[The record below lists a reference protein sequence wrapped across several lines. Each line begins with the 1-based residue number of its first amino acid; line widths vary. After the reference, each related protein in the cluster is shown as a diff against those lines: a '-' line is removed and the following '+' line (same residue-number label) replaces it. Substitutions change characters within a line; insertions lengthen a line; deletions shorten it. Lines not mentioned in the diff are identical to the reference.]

1 LNEFL
6 SAFSGVKSSTEG
18 LITRDEWIGYYTDLA
33 MTIPSDEYFVR
44 MIEHTWGVSED
55 EQSAIFQDEV
65 RKVISMLRQRLI
77 TLSKNSY
84 EEFTLRTIFKQFD
97 FNQSGTI
104 TIDEL
109 AAMLAKLGIM
119 VERKYIQ
126 AMMKK
131 LDTNHSGVIEFEE
144 FATLMVYDP
153 YK

>member
-1 LNEFL
+1 
-6 SAFSGVKSSTEG
+6 
-18 LITRDEWIGYYTDLA
+18 

-153 YK
+153 YKWT